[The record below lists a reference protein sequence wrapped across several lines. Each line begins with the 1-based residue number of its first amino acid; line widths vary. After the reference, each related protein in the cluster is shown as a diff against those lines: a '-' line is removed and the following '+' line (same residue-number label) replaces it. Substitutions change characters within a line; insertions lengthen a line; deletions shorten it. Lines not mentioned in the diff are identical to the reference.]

1 MSPRNIFHFLCSILL
16 VTTSAFAQSRYS
28 TAMQDAHAI
37 PQEVQD
43 FIDSNPQWKA
53 FIELK
58 DTSIAALQSRVD
70 FLQAELEKIS
80 RLFAAHL
87 RGPRKETHI
96 SGSEQTWLPFD
107 SQEELDQARAQA
119 EADAQKV
126 IDDNKAKQTA
136 PPKKPKTQAL
146 PSHLPTISRV
156 YDVSESQR
164 ICTTHLH
171 NAWPNDMHRVR
182 HNRNARHGTGQTV
195 SVPQPVHEVCLPL
208 LFRTWSRF
216 ARTSDGYRR
225 R

>member
-16 VTTSAFAQSRYS
+16 VTTSAFAQSRYH

-43 FIDSNPQWKA
+43 FIDTNPQGKA
-53 FIELK
+53 FIEMK
-58 DTSIAALQSRVD
+58 DTSIVALQSRVD

-119 EADAQKV
+119 EA
-126 IDDNKAKQTA
+126 
-136 PPKKPKTQAL
+136 
-146 PSHLPTISRV
+146 
-156 YDVSESQR
+156 
-164 ICTTHLH
+164 
-171 NAWPNDMHRVR
+171 
-182 HNRNARHGTGQTV
+182 
-195 SVPQPVHEVCLPL
+195 
-208 LFRTWSRF
+208 
-216 ARTSDGYRR
+216 
-225 R
+225 